1 MALNY
6 IKVFVSFISPVSDY
20 VSISAS
26 ASLAEVCIASSVVG
40 IKICAIAVRIKNYK
54 SVITKNRKK
63 LNAIKVLISKA

>member
-6 IKVFVSFISPVSDY
+6 IKIFVSFISPVSDY
-20 VSISAS
+20 VSISAF
-26 ASLAEVCIASSVVG
+26 ASLA
-40 IKICAIAVRIKNYK
+40 AIAARTKNYK